1 MAHRILLSAIAIA
14 ALLFAVFGLAEES
27 DRRTVQWAE
36 LGALRHTLS
45 EADRLAAEQVLGNHV
60 GDCRADYRRAATA
73 LSVGSGLPDETAR
86 QPGLLEESVRAQ
98 LRCSPADGNAWLLL
112 AIASQEAQEPEMVVR
127 YTNLSQADAP
137 REGWIIDRRVDL
149 ISSSEQPAFD
159 ALRPALQRDFEVL
172 LGDHLFDKVSAHAS
186 RYSQRTGPVLE
197 AALANVDMEIRDS
210 FVRDAALRQ
219 AKITQ

>member
-86 QPGLLEESVRAQ
+86 HPGLLEESVGAQ

-149 ISSSEQPAFD
+149 LLLVAGQAARIV
-159 ALRPALQRDFEVL
+159 EVE
-172 LGDHLFDKVSAHAS
+172 AS
-186 RYSQRTGPVLE
+186 LVGRHQ
-197 AALANVDMEIRDS
+197 
-210 FVRDAALRQ
+210 
-219 AKITQ
+219 